1 MLGRRAGR
9 PGLLGTVARTAV
21 VAGTAKMTSNAVDR
35 RQARKQAEAEDTTP
49 TVPQQAG
56 PPAGSPPPDSGGSSG
71 LVREI
76 ERLSSLHDSGALTD
90 EEFSSAKA
98 ALLK

>member
-1 MLGRRAGR
+1 
-9 PGLLGTVARTAV
+9 
-21 VAGTAKMTSNAVDR
+21 MTSNAVDR
-35 RQARKQAEAEDTTP
+35 RQARKQAEAEDTAP

-56 PPAGSPPPDSGGSSG
+56 PPPPDSGGSSG